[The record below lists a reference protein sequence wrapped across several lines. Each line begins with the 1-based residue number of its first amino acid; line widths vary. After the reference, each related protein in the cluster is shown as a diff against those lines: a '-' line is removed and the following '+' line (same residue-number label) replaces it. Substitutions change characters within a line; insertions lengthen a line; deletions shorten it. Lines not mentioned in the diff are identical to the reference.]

1 MELFIAFGVFIAAMI
16 TAVITGYSMIIALLI
31 GLAAFLAVGKYRGF
45 TLKSMAEMSKKGV
58 ADSIVVIEVMLV
70 IGALTSVWRASG
82 TITIFVYYG
91 MKIIMPPI
99 FLIVTFVLACLL
111 SYAIGTSFGI
121 AGTVGVIFMALAR
134 SGGVNPVVAAGVIM
148 SGIYFGDRCSPASS
162 SANMVAGITDTKIYD
177 NVKVMFKTALLPL
190 IISLAVYSVIS
201 VLNPI
206 SHVDENMISS
216 FEKEFVISP
225 WAFVP
230 ALMMIALP
238 LFKVGVLKAMAVS
251 IASGIIV
258 SCIVQKIDF
267 LEVLKICVMGYEAEG
282 NGIGEI
288 LNGGGIVSMI
298 EIAGILIISGTYSGI
313 FNGTGMLLSLQ
324 DKLGKA
330 CSKIGRFGVMVCMS
344 IAISAIFCNQTIG
357 TLMCCDLMKQP
368 YLSGGGTKEE
378 LAIDMEN
385 SVILVACFIP
395 WSIGCSV
402 PLTLLGADFTS
413 LPFAVFMYLVP
424 LCYLFTKKKWFNN

>member
-31 GLAAFLAVGKYRGF
+31 GLCAFLAAGKRRGF
-45 TLKSMAEMSKKGV
+45 SLKSMADMSKKGIV
-58 ADSIVVIEVMLV
+58 DSIVVIEVMLV
-70 IGALTSVWRASG
+70 IGALTAVWRASG

-99 FLIVTFVLACLL
+99 FLVVTFVLACLL

-121 AGTVGVIFMALAR
+121 AGTVGVMFMALAR

-148 SGIYFGDRCSPASS
+148 SGIYFGDRCLPASS
-162 SANMVAGITDTKIYD
+162 SANMVAGVTDTKIYD
-177 NVKVMFKTALLPL
+177 NVKIMFKTALLPL
-190 IISLAVYSVIS
+190 IISLIVYSVIS

-216 FEKEFVISP
+216 FEEEFVISP

-230 ALMMIALP
+230 AVIMIALP
-238 LFKVGVLKAMAVS
+238 LFKVGVLKAMAAS
-251 IASGIIV
+251 IASGILV
-258 SCIVQKIDF
+258 ACIVQNISF
-267 LEVLKICVMGYEAEG
+267 TEVLKICVMGYESEG
-282 NGIGEI
+282 NGLGAI
-288 LNGGGIVSMI
+288 LNGGGIVSMM

-324 DKLGKA
+324 DKLKNA
-330 CSKIGRFGVMVCMS
+330 CTQIGRFGVMVCMS
-344 IAISAIFCNQTIG
+344 IGVSAIFCNQTIA

-368 YLSGGGTKEE
+368 YLDGGGTKEE

-385 SVILVACFIP
+385 SVILIACFLP

-424 LCYLFTKKKWFNN
+424 ICYLFTKKKWFNN

>member
-70 IGALTSVWRASG
+70 IGALTAVWRDSG

>member
-70 IGALTSVWRASG
+70 IGALTAVWRASG

-368 YLSGGGTKEE
+368 YLSVGGTKEE

>member
-70 IGALTSVWRASG
+70 IGALTAVWRASG

-288 LNGGGIVSMI
+288 LNGGGIVSRI

>member
-16 TAVITGYSMIIALLI
+16 TAVVTGYSMIIALLI

-45 TLKSMAEMSKKGV
+45 TLKSMAEMSKKGIV
-58 ADSIVVIEVMLV
+58 DSIVVIEVMLV
-70 IGALTSVWRASG
+70 IGALTAVWRASG

-134 SGGVNPVVAAGVIM
+134 SGGVDPVVAAGVIM

-162 SANMVAGITDTKIYD
+162 SANMVAGVTETKIYD

-190 IISLAVYSVIS
+190 IISLVIYSVLS

-206 SHVDENMISS
+206 SHVDKDMVSS
-216 FEKEFVISP
+216 FENEFVISP

-230 ALMMIALP
+230 AVIMIALP
-238 LFKVGVLKAMAVS
+238 LFKVGVLKAMAAS
-251 IASGIIV
+251 IASGILV
-258 SCIVQKIDF
+258 ACIVQKMAIT
-267 LEVLKICVMGYEAEG
+267 EVLKICFVGYKADG
-282 NGIGEI
+282 GGIGAI
-288 LNGGGIVSMI
+288 LNGGGIVSMV

-344 IAISAIFCNQTIG
+344 IGISAIFCNQTIG

-368 YLSGGGTKEE
+368 YLDGGGTKEE

-385 SVILVACFIP
+385 SVILIACFIP

-402 PLTLLGADFTS
+402 PLALLGADFTS

-424 LCYLFTKKKWFNN
+424 ICYLFTKKKWFNN

>member
-16 TAVITGYSMIIALLI
+16 TAVVTGYSMIIALLI

-45 TLKSMAEMSKKGV
+45 TLKSMAEMSKKGIV
-58 ADSIVVIEVMLV
+58 DSIVVIEVMLV
-70 IGALTSVWRASG
+70 IGALTAVWRASG

-134 SGGVNPVVAAGVIM
+134 SGGVDPVVAAGGIM

-162 SANMVAGITDTKIYD
+162 SANMVAGVTETKIYD

-190 IISLAVYSVIS
+190 IISLVIYSVLS

-206 SHVDENMISS
+206 SHVDKDMVSS
-216 FEKEFVISP
+216 FENEFVISP

-230 ALMMIALP
+230 AVIMIALP
-238 LFKVGVLKAMAVS
+238 LFKVGVLKAMAAS
-251 IASGIIV
+251 IASGILV
-258 SCIVQKIDF
+258 ACIVQKMAIT
-267 LEVLKICVMGYEAEG
+267 EVLKICFVGYKADG
-282 NGIGEI
+282 GGIGAI
-288 LNGGGIVSMI
+288 LNGGGIVSMV
-298 EIAGILIISGTYSGI
+298 EIVGILIISGTYSGI

-344 IAISAIFCNQTIG
+344 IGISAIFCNQTIG

-368 YLSGGGTKEE
+368 YLDGGGTKEE

-385 SVILVACFIP
+385 SVILIACFIP

-402 PLTLLGADFTS
+402 PLALLGADFTS

-424 LCYLFTKKKWFNN
+424 ICYLFTKKKWFNN

>member
-31 GLAAFLAVGKYRGF
+31 GLVAFLAVGKYRGF

-70 IGALTSVWRASG
+70 IGALTAVWRASG

-267 LEVLKICVMGYEAEG
+267 LEVLKICVMGYEAEE

>member
-31 GLAAFLAVGKYRGF
+31 GLCAFLAAGKRRGF
-45 TLKSMAEMSKKGV
+45 SLKSMADMSKKGIV
-58 ADSIVVIEVMLV
+58 DSIVVIEVMLV
-70 IGALTSVWRASG
+70 IGALTAVWRASG

-99 FLIVTFVLACLL
+99 FLVVTFVLACLL

-121 AGTVGVIFMALAR
+121 AGTVGVMFMALAR

-162 SANMVAGITDTKIYD
+162 SANMVAGVTDTKIYD
-177 NVKVMFKTALLPL
+177 NVKIMFKTALLPL
-190 IISLAVYSVIS
+190 IISLIVYSVIS

-216 FEKEFVISP
+216 FEEEFVISP

-230 ALMMIALP
+230 AVIMIALP
-238 LFKVGVLKAMAVS
+238 LFKVGVLKAMAAS
-251 IASGIIV
+251 IASGILV
-258 SCIVQKIDF
+258 ACIVQNISF
-267 LEVLKICVMGYEAEG
+267 TEVLKICVMGYESEG
-282 NGIGEI
+282 NGLGAI
-288 LNGGGIVSMI
+288 LNGGGIVSMM

-324 DKLGKA
+324 DKLKNA
-330 CSKIGRFGVMVCMS
+330 CTQIGRFGVMVCMS
-344 IAISAIFCNQTIG
+344 IGVSAIFCNQTIA

-368 YLSGGGTKEE
+368 YLDGGGTKEE

-385 SVILVACFIP
+385 SVILIACFLP

-424 LCYLFTKKKWFNN
+424 ICYLFTKKKWFNN

>member
-16 TAVITGYSMIIALLI
+16 TAVVTGYSMIIALLI

-45 TLKSMAEMSKKGV
+45 TLKSMAEMSKKGIV
-58 ADSIVVIEVMLV
+58 DSIVVIEVMLV
-70 IGALTSVWRASG
+70 IGALTAVWRASG

-134 SGGVNPVVAAGVIM
+134 SGGVDPVVAAGVIM

-162 SANMVAGITDTKIYD
+162 SANMVAGVTETKIYD

-190 IISLAVYSVIS
+190 IISLGIYSVLS

-206 SHVDENMISS
+206 SHVDKDMVSS
-216 FEKEFVISP
+216 FENEFVISP

-230 ALMMIALP
+230 AVIMIALP
-238 LFKVGVLKAMAVS
+238 LFKVGVLKAMAAS
-251 IASGIIV
+251 IASGILV
-258 SCIVQKIDF
+258 ACIVQKMAIT
-267 LEVLKICVMGYEAEG
+267 EVLKICFVGYKADG
-282 NGIGEI
+282 GGIGAI
-288 LNGGGIVSMI
+288 LNGGGIVSMV
-298 EIAGILIISGTYSGI
+298 EIVGILIISGTYSGI

-344 IAISAIFCNQTIG
+344 IGISAIFCNQTIG

-368 YLSGGGTKEE
+368 YLDGGGTKEE

-385 SVILVACFIP
+385 SVILIACFIP

-402 PLTLLGADFTS
+402 PLALLGADFTS

-424 LCYLFTKKKWFNN
+424 ICYLFTKKKWFNN

>member
-1 MELFIAFGVFIAAMI
+1 MELLIAFGVFIAAMI
-16 TAVITGYSMIIALLI
+16 TAVVTGYSMIIALLI

-45 TLKSMAEMSKKGV
+45 TLKSMAEMSKKGIV
-58 ADSIVVIEVMLV
+58 DSIVVIEVMLV
-70 IGALTSVWRASG
+70 IGALTAVWRASG

-134 SGGVNPVVAAGVIM
+134 SGGVDPVVAAGVIM

-162 SANMVAGITDTKIYD
+162 SANMVAGVTETKIYD

-190 IISLAVYSVIS
+190 IISLVIYSVLS

-206 SHVDENMISS
+206 SHVDKDMVSS
-216 FEKEFVISP
+216 FENEFVISP

-230 ALMMIALP
+230 AVIMIALP
-238 LFKVGVLKAMAVS
+238 LFKVGVLKAMAAS
-251 IASGIIV
+251 IASGILV
-258 SCIVQKIDF
+258 ACIVQKMAIT
-267 LEVLKICVMGYEAEG
+267 EVLKICFVGYKADG
-282 NGIGEI
+282 SGIGAI
-288 LNGGGIVSMI
+288 LNGGGIVSMV

-313 FNGTGMLLSLQ
+313 FNDTGMLLSLQ

-344 IAISAIFCNQTIG
+344 IGISAIFCNQTIG

-368 YLSGGGTKEE
+368 YLDGGGTKEE

-385 SVILVACFIP
+385 SVILIACFIP

-402 PLTLLGADFTS
+402 PLALLGADFTS

-424 LCYLFTKKKWFNN
+424 ICYLFTKKKWFDN

>member
-70 IGALTSVWRASG
+70 IGALTAVWRASG

-190 IISLAVYSVIS
+190 IISLEVYSVIS

>member
-70 IGALTSVWRASG
+70 IGALTAVWRASG

-190 IISLAVYSVIS
+190 IISLAVYSAIS

>member
-1 MELFIAFGVFIAAMI
+1 MEMFIAFGVFIAAMI

-70 IGALTSVWRASG
+70 IGALTAVWRASG

-385 SVILVACFIP
+385 SVILIACFIP

>member
-16 TAVITGYSMIIALLI
+16 TAVVTGYSMIIALLI

-45 TLKSMAEMSKKGV
+45 TLKSMAEMSKKGIV
-58 ADSIVVIEVMLV
+58 DSIVVIEVMLV
-70 IGALTSVWRASG
+70 IGALTAVWRASG

-134 SGGVNPVVAAGVIM
+134 SGGVDPVVAAGVIM

-162 SANMVAGITDTKIYD
+162 SANMVAGVTETKIYD

-190 IISLAVYSVIS
+190 IISLVIYSVLS

-206 SHVDENMISS
+206 SHVDKDMVSS
-216 FEKEFVISP
+216 FENEFVISP

-230 ALMMIALP
+230 AVIMIALP
-238 LFKVGVLKAMAVS
+238 LFKVGVLKAMAAS
-251 IASGIIV
+251 IASGILV
-258 SCIVQKIDF
+258 ACIVQKMAIT
-267 LEVLKICVMGYEAEG
+267 EVLKICFVGYKADG
-282 NGIGEI
+282 GGIGAI
-288 LNGGGIVSMI
+288 LNGGGIVSMV
-298 EIAGILIISGTYSGI
+298 EIVGILIISGTYSGI

-344 IAISAIFCNQTIG
+344 IGISAIFCNQTIG

-368 YLSGGGTKEE
+368 YLDGGGTKEE

-385 SVILVACFIP
+385 SVILIACFIS

-402 PLTLLGADFTS
+402 PLALLGADFTS

-424 LCYLFTKKKWFNN
+424 ICYLFTKKKWFNN

>member
-1 MELFIAFGVFIAAMI
+1 M
-16 TAVITGYSMIIALLI
+16 LI

-70 IGALTSVWRASG
+70 IGALTAVWRDSG

>member
-45 TLKSMAEMSKKGV
+45 TLKSMAKMSKKGV

-70 IGALTSVWRASG
+70 IGALTAVWRASG

-134 SGGVNPVVAAGVIM
+134 SGGVDPVVAAGVIM

-177 NVKVMFKTALLPL
+177 NVKLMFKTALLPL

-238 LFKVGVLKAMAVS
+238 LFKIGVLKAMAVS

-385 SVILVACFIP
+385 SVILIACFIP

>member
-70 IGALTSVWRASG
+70 IGALTAVWRASG

-216 FEKEFVISP
+216 FEKEFVISS

>member
-70 IGALTSVWRASG
+70 IGALTAVWRASG